1 MQFDWHDAKHD
12 PNQRGFG
19 FDVAAR
25 IFAGRVLLRV
35 DDRRDYGEVRVKVI
49 GEAAGVVLVVI
60 FTDRGDVRWIISARR
75 ASMRERALWHA

>member
-1 MQFDWHDAKHD
+1 MQFDWHDAEHD

-49 GEAAGVVLVVI
+49 GEAAGVVLVGSSPIVAM
-60 FTDRGDVRWIISARR
+60 SAGSSRP
-75 ASMRERALWHA
+75 AGPA